1 MIFSKQ
7 KIYHFLTALAAVGL
21 LCGTLLIYPA
31 LPASTEEE
39 EESPK
44 DAVVQQIVHFIK
56 GKNVRLHDETLVRMA
71 NTVYEE
77 SQLHELDYR
86 LVLAVIKVESN
97 FRHDAVSNRGARGL
111 MQIKPSLA
119 KYIAK
124 DAGISY
130 SGRECLSEPENN
142 IRLGVYHL
150 SRLMEDFKDMAI
162 ALHAYNT
169 GPAKL
174 KGKVSKDKEPKSR
187 FAKHVLNEY
196 HKNIEVLPDME

>member
-1 MIFSKQ
+1 
-7 KIYHFLTALAAVGL
+7 
-21 LCGTLLIYPA
+21 LCGSLLLYPV
-31 LPASTEEE
+31 LPASAGEEE
-39 EESPK
+39 LSPK
-44 DAVVQQIVHFIK
+44 EAVVQQIVRFIK
-56 GKNVRLHDETLVRMA
+56 GKNVRLGDGTLARMA
-71 NTVYEE
+71 NTVYDEC
-77 SQLHELDYR
+77 QLYELDYR

-124 DAGISY
+124 DVGISY
-130 SGRECLSEPENN
+130 SGHDCLSEPENN
-142 IRLGVYHL
+142 IKLGVYHL

-174 KGKVSKDKEPKSR
+174 KGKLFKDKEPKNR

-196 HKNIEVLPDME
+196 RKNIEVLPDIE